1 MANPKTASGGGAD
14 GRYSGAKSYRA
25 HAEKEEI
32 VKDVDGVVGM
42 DGWLA
47 GSSLSTRRSHRS
59 RVRIGGQVTSRTVS
73 STIPLSFNRT
83 CELCGASELI

>member
-42 DGWLA
+42 DGWLVPRLA
-47 GSSLSTRRSHRS
+47 LAEVTAVESGS
-59 RVRIGGQVTSRTVS
+59 
-73 STIPLSFNRT
+73 
-83 CELCGASELI
+83 ADK